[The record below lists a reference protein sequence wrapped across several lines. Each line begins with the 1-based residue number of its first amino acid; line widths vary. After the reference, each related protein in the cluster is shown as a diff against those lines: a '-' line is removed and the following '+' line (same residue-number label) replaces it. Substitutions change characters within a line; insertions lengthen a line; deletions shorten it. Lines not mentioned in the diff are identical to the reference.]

1 MYCKVC
7 INKSKANSFTSGCDN
22 FRTSTLERHVKS
34 KDHRDALMESDG
46 EKAMQSMLQRA
57 MNEDEEA
64 TIKALQTVYFMAV
77 GAEQLVGFG
86 SDGAAEIISGLY
98 YYFKHST
105 LRVAKLKEM
114 EKVLHAPQLKMKEVH
129 SVRWFSFYAALK
141 ALYRC
146 WEPLA
151 VMLEQQ
157 EEPKGK
163 GILKNVASF
172 KFLGAMSMLMD
183 VIPVLTQLNLVF
195 QKTDLDL
202 VVVNPA
208 LEATKDQLRH
218 LLTHDG
224 THALKFCG
232 EAGETLKQYKGV
244 AVTDSATQRRKVNTV
259 KVDLVTNMLEQLE
272 KRFPKEATDI
282 VSAFSALAFPHI
294 PEELES
300 YGNEKVEFL
309 IETYGSFVSAQE
321 TRAEWLCLKRL
332 VVTEKY
338 PCGKIGRLYNII
350 ADHHPSS
357 FPNILKLAGI
367 AMALPV
373 HTADVERGSNSSVLR
388 TASKPL
394 SVTAWVPKGST
405 PCSHSD

>member
-1 MYCKVC
+1 MREDFPNVQNIHC
-7 INKSKANSFTSGCDN
+7 IAHRLALVTSQ
-22 FRTSTLERHVKS
+22 
-34 KDHRDALMESDG
+34 AA
-46 EKAMQSMLQRA
+46 EKIPYMLKFQ
-57 MNEDEEA
+57 
-64 TIKALQTVYFMAV
+64 
-77 GAEQLVGFG
+77 
-86 SDGAAEIISGLY
+86 EIISGLY

-129 SVRWFSFYAALK
+129 SVRWFSFYAALE

-163 GILKNVASF
+163 GILKNIASF
-172 KFLGAMSMLMD
+172 EFLGVMSMLMD

-202 VVVNPA
+202 AVVNPA

-259 KVDLVTNMLEQLE
+259 KVDLITNMLEQLE

-282 VSAFSALAFPHI
+282 VSAFSALALPHI

-373 HTADVERGSNSSVLR
+373 HTADVERGFSAQNSLKTTLR
-388 TASKPL
+388 NRLGAKRLNTLLTLRLEGPHWSAFPYGRAMELFRREGANSL
-394 SVTAWVPKGST
+394 
-405 PCSHSD
+405 

>member
-1 MYCKVC
+1 MREDFPNVQNIHC
-7 INKSKANSFTSGCDN
+7 IAHRLALVTSQ
-22 FRTSTLERHVKS
+22 
-34 KDHRDALMESDG
+34 AA
-46 EKAMQSMLQRA
+46 EKIPYMLKFQ
-57 MNEDEEA
+57 
-64 TIKALQTVYFMAV
+64 
-77 GAEQLVGFG
+77 
-86 SDGAAEIISGLY
+86 EIISGLY

-105 LRVAKLKEM
+105 LHVAKLKEM

-129 SVRWFSFYAALK
+129 SVRWFSFYAALE

-163 GILKNVASF
+163 GILKNIASF
-172 KFLGAMSMLMD
+172 KFLGVMSMLMD

-202 VVVNPA
+202 AVVNPA

-218 LLTHDG
+218 LLTHD
-224 THALKFCG
+224 
-232 EAGETLKQYKGV
+232 
-244 AVTDSATQRRKVNTV
+244 DSATQRRKVNTV

-282 VSAFSALAFPHI
+282 VSAFSALALPHI

-309 IETYGSFVSAQE
+309 VETYGSFVSAQE

-373 HTADVERGSNSSVLR
+373 HTADVERGFSAQNSLKTTLR
-388 TASKPL
+388 NRLGAKRLNTLLTLRLEGPHWSAFPYGRAMEL
-394 SVTAWVPKGST
+394 FRRVEQM
-405 PCSHSD
+405 HFFMN